1 MTPHELD
8 DIREVHRQNV
18 HTDKS
23 GHGIPE
29 DECGGCGCEWP
40 CDAVALLAEV
50 DRLTAQDVAVYWE
63 AQEAKDYA
71 YHRGEEDERA
81 RILAAMETLNTDGT
95 FLVRA
100 AAIAAIEG
108 ETA

>member
-1 MTPHELD
+1 MTFDELAA
-8 DIREVHRQNV
+8 IRAHVAR
-18 HTDKS
+18 
-23 GHGIPE
+23 HGSLTWHDGE
-29 DECGGCGCEWP
+29 D
-40 CDAVALLAEV
+40 LLAEV

-100 AAIAAIEG
+100 AVIAAIEG
-108 ETA
+108 ETT